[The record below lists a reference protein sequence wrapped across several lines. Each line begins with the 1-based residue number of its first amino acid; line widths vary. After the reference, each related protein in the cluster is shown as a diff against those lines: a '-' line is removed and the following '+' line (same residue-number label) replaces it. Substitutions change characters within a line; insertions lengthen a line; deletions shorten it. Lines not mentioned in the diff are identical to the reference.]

1 MIKELENLTILVN
14 SCDAYSDLWDPFFK
28 LFKKYGGEL
37 TNCQIIL
44 NADSKQY
51 SYPGLNIICPNNFST
66 PQPWG
71 KRVKNCLK
79 NIKTKYVLCILD
91 DYFLQRECDTSVI
104 IDCINWLNNNENI
117 GAFNLLSLKN
127 SEDESPTY
135 HKFCYINNNSEYRL
149 NSQVCVWRK
158 DIFDFSLI
166 SEESPWDWETFGNK
180 RNAVLLSNVDFYC
193 ISEKYPEPYFYNSE
207 FCNKKYSPDVVR
219 NAVIRGKWDL
229 NCIEKCFKEN
239 NINID
244 YNKRGIYIPE
254 KNIGLLKKLTK
265 KLKKLIH
272 LKNTLNNRKKAKI
285 EQKEKYYN
293 FVKKYIEK
301 KED

>member
-1 MIKELENLTILVN
+1 M
-14 SCDAYSDLWDPFFK
+14 
-28 LFKKYGGEL
+28 
-37 TNCQIIL
+37 
-44 NADSKQY
+44 
-51 SYPGLNIICPNNFST
+51 
-66 PQPWG
+66 
-71 KRVKNCLK
+71 
-79 NIKTKYVLCILD
+79 
-91 DYFLQRECDTSVI
+91 
-104 IDCINWLNNNENI
+104 
-117 GAFNLLSLKN
+117 
-127 SEDESPTY
+127 
-135 HKFCYINNNSEYRL
+135 
-149 NSQVCVWRK
+149 
-158 DIFDFSLI
+158 
-166 SEESPWDWETFGNK
+166 
-180 RNAVLLSNVDFYC
+180 
-193 ISEKYPEPYFYNSE
+193 
-207 FCNKKYSPDVVR
+207 
-219 NAVIRGKWDL
+219 